1 MINSI
6 YYSFKAIK
14 GQEWSKPTYTA
25 SISFVQLAELCRV
38 DPDVQRNA
46 DTKRM
51 ESIAQYIL
59 DGFTGKRFMTG
70 FNAIVTSLRNSS
82 LEYNEETCEVRIST
96 RGKLYI
102 SDGQHRCGGIRI
114 CVEMVESELEKA
126 RSDDDKDALEYW
138 GHILKN
144 LEETNLPVVI
154 FTQLTKDE
162 EKQLFHDLNNLGVSV
177 NQSQALDLDQND
189 TFNRLSKNLEI
200 EIPQLKKYGLNKT
213 AKTLSDKN
221 LQVATLGIWN
231 NCNRILLNGSNDKE
245 MNEPWNESWNFEE
258 KKELCKEF
266 WQTFFNVLPEDFVDK
281 EKYIITKS
289 AYLQGVAAF
298 GHKLIFE
305 NKAENWKKLIF
316 KLRNFDWSY
325 TNDVYSKYGGG
336 SLGIKKDSKTG
347 MQSTKFYFK
356 GTRAAINSVSQSLEE
371 YTAK

>member
-25 SISFVQLAELCRV
+25 SISFVQLAELCKV

-126 RSDDDKDALEYW
+126 RSDDDNDALEYW

-245 MNEPWNESWNFEE
+245 MNKPWNKSWNFEE

-266 WQTFFNVLPEDFVDK
+266 WQTFFNILPEDFVDK

-289 AYLQGVAAF
+289 AYLQGIAAF

-336 SLGIKKDSKTG
+336 SIGIKKDSKTG
-347 MQSTKFYFK
+347 IQSTKFYFK

-371 YTAK
+371 YTK